1 MVTAAV
7 GALSQRDVNRHS
19 VTPVL
24 VQRLFLLLFFVVPDH
39 LPLVLISFFFPLPSH
54 LSHPMF
60 CEQSFGFLVYFVFTF
75 ESLTV

>member
-1 MVTAAV
+1 
-7 GALSQRDVNRHS
+7 
-19 VTPVL
+19 

-39 LPLVLISFFFPLPSH
+39 LPLLLISFFFPLPSH